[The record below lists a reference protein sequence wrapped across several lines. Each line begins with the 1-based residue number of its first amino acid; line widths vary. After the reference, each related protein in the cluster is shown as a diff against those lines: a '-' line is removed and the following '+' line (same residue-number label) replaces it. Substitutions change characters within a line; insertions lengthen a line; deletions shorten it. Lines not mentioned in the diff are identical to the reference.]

1 MLEESPKNLYGLENI
16 EQISNNNLFL
26 QITLLIV
33 LILLLITSAII
44 SGSETAYTSLN
55 LAKIENM
62 LEKKEK
68 GAKLIKKHYLSF
80 NQTLS
85 TILFVNNLVNIGSSA
100 LTSYILGIWI
110 GANSQLIP
118 IISTAILTPIIVVFS
133 EIFPKLIAKSHT
145 VGFLKFAV
153 YFIHFWYILTYPITF
168 FISKLGKKVLVTN
181 SEEEIKSMLNIAND
195 EGVLETKEAKLTQNA
210 LDLDSTK
217 VLSHY
222 IRLKDVSFIESS
234 ANIKE
239 ALNIFNE
246 TQYSRLPI
254 RKNNKFIGIV
264 LLKDI
269 FLLKQG
275 KVINYLKKIP
285 NVTVNMS
292 LSKALEKMRLN
303 RSQMAF
309 VTQNNTSDEV
319 KGIITI
325 EDILEELVGEIYDE
339 YDTDEEI
346 YEISLEKSRA
356 NGDVDIKTLF
366 KQLEIEIE
374 LSDEES
380 DMELA
385 NWITLKNGHKL
396 NKTEKFIYQEE
407 ISFKVIKSGKTNQTT
422 IYEINIL

>member
-1 MLEESPKNLYGLENI
+1 MSN
-16 EQISNNNLFL
+16 NNNLFL
-26 QITLLIV
+26 QIILFVV

-100 LTSYILGIWI
+100 LTSYILGIWL
-110 GANSQLIP
+110 GANSQLVP
-118 IISTAILTPIIVVFS
+118 IISTVVLTPIIVVFS
-133 EIFPKLIAKSHT
+133 EIIPKLIAKSHT
-145 VGFLKFAV
+145 IGFLKLAV
-153 YFIHFWYILTYPITF
+153 YFIHFWYILTFPITIL
-168 FISKLGKKVLVTN
+168 ISKLGKKVLVTN
-181 SEEEIKSMLNIAND
+181 SEEEIKSMLNIASD

-217 VLSHY
+217 VQRHY
-222 IRLKDVSFIESS
+222 IRLKDVSY
-234 ANIKE
+234 IKSNASIID
-239 ALNIFNE
+239 ALKLFNE

-254 RKNNKFIGIV
+254 LKNDKFIGIV
-264 LLKDI
+264 HLKDI
-269 FLLKQG
+269 FFLKQG
-275 KVINYLKKIP
+275 KVLNYLKSVPK
-285 NVTVNMS
+285 VTVNMS

-309 VTQNNTSDEV
+309 VIQNNTSDEV
-319 KGIITI
+319 KGIITM

-339 YDTDEEI
+339 YDTNEEI

-356 NGDVDIKTLF
+356 NGDVEIKTLF
-366 KQLEIEIE
+366 KQLDIEIE
-374 LSDEES
+374 LEES
-380 DMELA
+380 EEEMELA
-385 NWITLKNGHKL
+385 DWIVLKQGHNLHK
-396 NKTEKFIYQEE
+396 NDRFVYQDELA
-407 ISFKVIKSGKTNQTT
+407 FKIIKNGKTNQTT
-422 IYEINIL
+422 IIEINIL